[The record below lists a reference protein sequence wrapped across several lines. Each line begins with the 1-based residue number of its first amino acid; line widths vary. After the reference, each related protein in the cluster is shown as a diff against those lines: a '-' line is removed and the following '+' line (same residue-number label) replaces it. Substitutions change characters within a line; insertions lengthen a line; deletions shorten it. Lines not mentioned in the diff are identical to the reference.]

1 MNLNHI
7 RIFVRVAEAG
17 SFSEAARRL
26 QLPKSQVSRQVRL
39 LEEALGAR
47 LFERTTRQVRLT
59 ESGQVYFQRCR
70 VGLNDLEEANIRIS
84 GMQQELRGLIR
95 VTAPVDVGPHVITGL
110 ITEFLVEYPQ
120 LEVELNCTQRV
131 VNLIE
136 EEYDLGI
143 RVGQSLPDSSL
154 IARKLG
160 AVSFQLFASPSLL
173 GGHPVPDHPD
183 QLQGFPGVLFQPNR
197 MAFELRLVRNREEV
211 SLQLQSRLKTDNL
224 NCLLHGVLAGLGVGF
239 MPYFLAHPYLKTG
252 QLQLLLP
259 EWQLFSGGAYA
270 VYPSRRFLQP
280 KVQLLVDYFSQHFLE
295 RVSSSVE
302 RPLKPVSSSFFF

>member
-7 RIFVRVAEAG
+7 RIFVRVAETG

-39 LEEALGAR
+39 LEEALGTR

-95 VTAPVDVGPHVITGL
+95 VTAPVDVGPYVITGL

-143 RVGQSLPDSSL
+143 CMGRSLPDSSL

-160 AVSFQLFASPSLL
+160 AVSFQLFAGLALIS
-173 GGHPVPDHPD
+173 
-183 QLQGFPGVLFQPNR
+183 GFFAPL
-197 MAFELRLVRNREEV
+197 ALV
-211 SLQLQSRLKTDNL
+211 
-224 NCLLHGVLAGLGVGF
+224 VLAPIIVNILYFHLSLDPVGIPVGI
-239 MPYFLAHPYLKTG
+239 MLAVLAMVVANGYRNVFLPL
-252 QLQLLLP
+252 
-259 EWQLFSGGAYA
+259 
-270 VYPSRRFLQP
+270 LQP
-280 KVQLLVDYFSQHFLE
+280 RMRRSEDASVG
-295 RVSSSVE
+295 VSAV
-302 RPLKPVSSSFFF
+302 